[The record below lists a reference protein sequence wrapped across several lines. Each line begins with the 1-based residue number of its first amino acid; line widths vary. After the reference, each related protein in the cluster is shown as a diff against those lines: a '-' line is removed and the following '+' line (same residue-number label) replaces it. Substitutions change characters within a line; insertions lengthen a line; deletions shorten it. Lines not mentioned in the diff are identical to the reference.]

1 MFTRTTCSLDAD
13 DSIDAGID
21 TYGDN
26 RRMPYV
32 EFGRAFT
39 LLSNDL
45 PASAL
50 AEKLED
56 AAAAL
61 RRLELDLD
69 ANAVAV
75 PHDDVTKV
83 A

>member
-1 MFTRTTCSLDAD
+1 MFTRTTCSVTAAD
-13 DSIDAGID
+13 VLGAGIY
-21 TYGDN
+21 TYDDGSRIAHVDIGEN
-26 RRMPYV
+26 ITV
-32 EFGRAFT
+32 QA
-39 LLSNDL
+39 SNL